1 MRPWSK
7 IGFVVVGLGLV
18 ASVAACAVSG
28 EDAESSASDFSHGR
42 PRDGRRPVEPILA
55 EEEDAS
61 PPAPPSAGL
70 IATDAEA
77 PPVAEEDA
85 SADEPPPADEDA
97 GTTEAPSEPPADPP
111 SDEDAGL
118 P

>member
-1 MRPWSK
+1 MRSWSK

-55 EEEDAS
+55 EEDAS
-61 PPAPPSAGL
+61 PPVPPSAGL

-97 GTTEAPSEPPADPP
+97 GTTEAPPADPPSDPP

>member
-55 EEEDAS
+55 EEDAS
-61 PPAPPSAGL
+61 PPVPPSAGL